1 MTINVLVMHSNRQL
15 LNTIVNFLSE
25 NSNLEICDF
34 HRASLYITEVQDK
47 LYMLQPDVLVLGDFE
62 SPMVV
67 NKQDIYGYSKDASF
81 KLVYVGLSTCVWN
94 KIPTWRPIPSL
105 DYSEATMLYPIL
117 QDLRQ
122 CVCTY

>member
-1 MTINVLVMHSNRQL
+1 MHSDLRL
-15 LNTIVNFLSE
+15 LTLMSNFLGE
-25 NSNLEICDF
+25 NSNLKIQAIHEVN
-34 HRASLYITEVQDK
+34 LYITNVQDK
-47 LYMLQPDVLVLGDFE
+47 MYILQPDVLILGDFE

-81 KLVYVGLSTCVWN
+81 KLVYVGLNTCVWN
-94 KIPTWRPIPSL
+94 KIPTWRPIPRL

-117 QDLRQ
+117 QDLRE